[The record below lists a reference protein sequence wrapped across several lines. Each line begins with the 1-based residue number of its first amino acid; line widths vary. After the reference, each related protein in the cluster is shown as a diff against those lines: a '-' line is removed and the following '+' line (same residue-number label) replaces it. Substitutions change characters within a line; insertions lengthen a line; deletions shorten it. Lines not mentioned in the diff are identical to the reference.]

1 MLIVFI
7 LKAGSVPF
15 TCFVTVLSFVGLM
28 EFYRMAIP
36 GRGSGRLVASLMG
49 AAVIT
54 LPAAG
59 LLPAQLAL
67 SIPILLFGLSSL
79 LGIGDIKGVAEKTA
93 LYLMGVLY
101 IPLLL
106 NHLVLLRE
114 MPHGIQWVFLLLV
127 IVMSGD
133 TAAFY
138 VGSAIGKRKLHPLVS
153 PNKSVEGSLGGLAGS
168 VAGTFLAKATF
179 FPGLSAVDCMVL
191 ALFVGLMGQLGD
203 LFESLLKRSFG
214 VKDSGT
220 IFPGHGGM
228 LDRLDSILFAAPALY
243 IYAEYFFR

>member
-49 AAVIT
+49 AAAIT